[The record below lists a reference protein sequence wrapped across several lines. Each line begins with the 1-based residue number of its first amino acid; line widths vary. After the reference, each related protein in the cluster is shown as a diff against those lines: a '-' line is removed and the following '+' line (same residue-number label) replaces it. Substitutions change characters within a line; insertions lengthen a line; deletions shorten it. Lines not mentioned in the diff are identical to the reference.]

1 MSASNT
7 FHLVIAS
14 VGETRFDG
22 PTTSATVPGS
32 DGELTVLAHHE
43 PFVTT
48 LKAGKITVREPSVPS
63 EGGSVSGGKEFA
75 IESGV
80 LEVSGNRAVVLL

>member
-1 MSASNT
+1 MADGNT

-22 PTTSATVPGS
+22 SAVSVTFPGS

-48 LKAGKITVREPSVPS
+48 LKRGTITVRESRES
-63 EGGSVSGGKEFA
+63 SKEFS

>member
-1 MSASNT
+1 MHKT

-22 PTTSATVPGS
+22 PAISATFPGS

-48 LKAGKITVREPSVPS
+48 LKKGTIRVRESS
-63 EGGSVSGGKEFA
+63 EGAKDFP

-80 LEVSGNRAVVLL
+80 LEVSRNRAVVLL

>member
-1 MSASNT
+1 MNS

-22 PTTSATVPGS
+22 PTVSATFPGA

-48 LKAGKITVREPSVPS
+48 LKKGAITVRAAEQSPKTFEV
-63 EGGSVSGGKEFA
+63 
-75 IESGV
+75 ESGV

>member
-1 MSASNT
+1 MNT

-22 PTTSATVPGS
+22 QAASATFPGS
-32 DGELTVLAHHE
+32 AGEMTVLAHHE

-48 LKAGKITVREPSVPS
+48 LKKGTIRVD
-63 EGGSVSGGKEFA
+63 EGTEGSVRAGRHMFE
-75 IESGV
+75 IEGGV
-80 LEVSGNRAVVLL
+80 LEVSGNRAVALL

>member
-1 MSASNT
+1 MATQNT

-22 PTTSATVPGS
+22 PAISATFPGS
-32 DGELTVLAHHE
+32 DGALTVLAHHE

-48 LKAGKITVREPSVPS
+48 LKKGTIRVRESSANPKDFP
-63 EGGSVSGGKEFA
+63 
-75 IESGV
+75 IENGV
-80 LEVSGNRAVVLL
+80 LEVSRNRAVVLM

>member
-1 MSASNT
+1 MAAT

-14 VGETRFDG
+14 VGETRFNG
-22 PTTSATVPGS
+22 PAISATLPGT
-32 DGELTVLAHHE
+32 DGELTLLAHHE

-48 LKAGKITVREPSVPS
+48 LKRGTIRVRESS
-63 EGGSVSGGKEFA
+63 ESLKDFR

-80 LEVSGNRAVVLL
+80 LEVSRNRVVVLL

>member
-1 MSASNT
+1 MLLHFDMSANT
-7 FHLVIAS
+7 FHLIIAS
-14 VGETRFDG
+14 VGGTRFDG
-22 PTTSATVPGS
+22 PATSATFPGS

-48 LKAGKITVREPSVPS
+48 LKNGTIRVKESS
-63 EGGSVSGGKEFA
+63 ESPKEFA

-80 LEVSGNRAVVLL
+80 LEVSNNRAVVLL

>member
-1 MSASNT
+1 MQNT

-22 PTTSATVPGS
+22 QAISATFPGQA
-32 DGELTVLAHHE
+32 GELTVLAHHE

-48 LKAGKITVREPSVPS
+48 LKKGSIRVRA
-63 EGGSVSGGKEFA
+63 EGESKEFPV
-75 IESGV
+75 ESGV
-80 LEVSGNRAVVLL
+80 LEVSRNHAVVLL